1 VDLVEIRLQC
11 LKLAHERTA
20 HLAADEAIAR
30 SKQYEAYILDS
41 LEKVGNSEKSQQDSG
56 KDHTTHSKKQTPK

>member
-1 VDLVEIRLQC
+1 MDLLEIRLQC

-41 LEKVGNSEKSQQDSG
+41 LEKVGNLSQGQQDTG
-56 KDHTTHSKKQTPK
+56 KDQKTHSKKQTPK